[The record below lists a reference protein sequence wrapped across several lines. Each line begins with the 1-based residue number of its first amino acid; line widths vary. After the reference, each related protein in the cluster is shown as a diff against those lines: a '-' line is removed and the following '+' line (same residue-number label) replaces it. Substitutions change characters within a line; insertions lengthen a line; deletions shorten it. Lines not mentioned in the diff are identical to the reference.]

1 MRPEKAVFL
10 NRHICSYVH
19 AAAKVCHTT
28 CTACLAPLASP
39 IMHGS
44 CGIMLAFKRTIL
56 TGIRQNS
63 LSGVSTVA

>member
-10 NRHICSYVH
+10 NKHVCSYVH
-19 AAAKVCHTT
+19 AAATTRHTA
-28 CTACLAPLASP
+28 CTACLAALASP

-44 CGIMLAFKRTIL
+44 CGIMLAFKRATL

-63 LSGVSTVA
+63 LIGVSTVA